1 MPKLNYCD
9 TSEELKMA
17 ECNLS
22 LTYQNVRM
30 EEKLIKLNY
39 SSWCP
44 TCDRDSPRRRTRS
57 ETGESCRRKGKDM
70 KTLTPKRYNRH
81 EYENMELD
89 YDAKDLRYDCCRI
102 RSNLCELPTTYITN
116 NCQIAPPLSNIQ
128 VTSNSM
134 SEFDSVKVYE
144 NCKLSESQNL
154 MNMSEKHSKFLTKP
168 EDYTRN
174 FSPPKLDNLK
184 PHYNLSILNKSSY
197 LENHKSSTKNTSHVS
212 EGGKCSKLNSTYFIT
227 TPSVASDSIH
237 NTEFKPKISQ
247 EYYNENQRIYQ
258 LNLHKI
264 PDVQKLP
271 FPKPSEKHTFNN
283 FPNNHLSYDT
293 STFFDKVYDT
303 SSIKDRYTRDI
314 ELLRSKL
321 KELRNKHIHEKS
333 FSNLNSAKEERK
345 LPSNVV
351 PKAAIEVCD
360 LNKELGNKSLTVRLH
375 KETLVGKKEIKSVFK
390 VPVKARGK
398 LSVTKLRKIRSK
410 IPNNSLASHSD
421 RYVGIIK

>member
-9 TSEELKMA
+9 SSENLKMA

-22 LTYQNVRM
+22 FTYQNVRM
-30 EEKLIKLNY
+30 EDKLIKLNY

-57 ETGESCRRKGKDM
+57 ETGESCRRKGRDM

-81 EYENMELD
+81 EYENMELE
-89 YDAKDLRYDCCRI
+89 YDVKDLRYDCCRI
-102 RSNLCELPTTYITN
+102 RSNLCELPTTYIAN

-134 SEFDSVKVYE
+134 SEFDSIKVYE

-154 MNMSEKHSKFLTKP
+154 LSMSEKNSKFLTKP
-168 EDYTRN
+168 EDYSRN
-174 FSPPKLDNLK
+174 YSPPKVENLK
-184 PHYNLSILNKSSY
+184 SHYNLSILNKPSY
-197 LENHKSSTKNTSHVS
+197 LENHNVPTKNTSQVP
-212 EGGKCSKLNSTYFIT
+212 EGSKCSKQNSTYFIT
-227 TPSVASDSIH
+227 TPSIMNDSIH
-237 NTEFKPKISQ
+237 DAEFKPKISQ

-258 LNLHKI
+258 LNLHKVQ
-264 PDVQKLP
+264 DVQKLP
-271 FPKPSEKHTFNN
+271 FPKPVEKHTFNDL
-283 FPNNHLSYDT
+283 PDKHLLYNT
-293 STFFDKVYDT
+293 TTFFDKVNDT
-303 SSIKDRYTRDI
+303 TSIKERYTRDI

-321 KELRNKHIHEKS
+321 KELRNKHVHEKS
-333 FSNLNSAKEERK
+333 FSNLNLTKEERK

-360 LNKELGNKSLTVRLH
+360 LNKELGNRNLNSRLN
-375 KETLVGKKEIKSVFK
+375 KESIVFKKEIKSVYK

-398 LSVTKLRKIRSK
+398 LSAVKLRKIRSK

-421 RYVGIIK
+421 R